1 MTVYLQVCHTAQE
14 PSGSLFWCHT
24 VMSLQVTHI
33 RPSPVAEL
41 GRLQSLWA
49 DCSIVSPY
57 CVTITWQQIF
67 KVHFKL
73 RQQAFSHTW
82 R

>member
-41 GRLQSLWA
+41 GRLQSL
-49 DCSIVSPY
+49 
-57 CVTITWQQIF
+57 
-67 KVHFKL
+67 
-73 RQQAFSHTW
+73 
-82 R
+82 